1 MFKKMDA
8 MLIIPLVVI
17 LKCRTNWQ
25 NPLTTLSW
33 KDTVSQY
40 SEVLSEAGSHT
51 LGPYERRLLAFLSGI
66 DKTCDDF
73 VELSKTGP

>member
-73 VELSKTGP
+73 VELAKTST